1 MVMRSRTLEL
11 VAAGIVVAAWLLAA
25 HSIFKT
31 LPERIPTHFGLSGA
45 TDATGPAS
53 SLWTLPV
60 VITGMYLFLNA
71 IQLIP
76 SRRMNYPVAITDRNR
91 EGVYA
96 IGREM
101 LPAVKVCTLLT
112 LLAVERGAIDAASR
126 GSLGQFFLTAIFAP
140 VILLLAL
147 MIYYTLKMRAV

>member
-1 MVMRSRTLEL
+1 MKSRTLEL
-11 VAAGIVVAAWLLAA
+11 VAAGIVVAAWFLAA
-25 HSIFKT
+25 HSIQT

-45 TDATGPAS
+45 ADATGPAS

-76 SRRMNYPVAITDRNR
+76 SRLMNYSVTITDRNR

-96 IGREM
+96 VGREM

-112 LLAVERGAIDAASR
+112 LLAVEWGAIDAANR
-126 GSLGQFFLTAIFAP
+126 GFLGQFFLAAIFAP

-147 MIYYTLKMRAV
+147 MIYYTRLSYDRT